1 MNEQIITLMEQK
13 KYNEARKKIL
23 EMNAV
28 DIAEILEEWDIEDG
42 IILFRMLPKDL
53 SVEVFSYLSYEQ
65 QKSIINMIT
74 DKEIQNIME
83 KMFFDDMIDLL
94 EEMPANIV
102 KKILKHTKAEEREL
116 INQFLNYPENSAGS
130 LMTIEYVGLKKE
142 MTVKQAMEYIKTI
155 AIDRETIYTCYVM
168 NESRKLEGIVSLRK
182 LVISDETKTI
192 SEIMTKD
199 VIYVHTHD
207 DREDIARVFRKYNF
221 MALPVVDKEDRL
233 IGIIT
238 VDDIINVIDQENTE
252 DFQRMA
258 AMEPSD
264 EEYLDTS
271 IFTLAKKRVG
281 WLLFLMI
288 SAIFTGNIIQHFE
301 NMLQTVVVLTAFMPM
316 LMGTGGNAGSQVST
330 LVIRGMALGEIQ
342 LKDILKVIWKELRVS
357 IIVGAILSS
366 INFVRIVYFEKFDI
380 KIGLVVCIT
389 LFFVVILA
397 KIIGG
402 TLPIIAK
409 LFRVDPAIMASP
421 LISTFIDA
429 ISLFVY
435 FSLASLILGIG

>member
-28 DIAEILEEWDIEDG
+28 DIAEILEELDIEDG

-264 EEYLDTS
+264 EEYL
-271 IFTLAKKRVG
+271 
-281 WLLFLMI
+281 
-288 SAIFTGNIIQHFE
+288 
-301 NMLQTVVVLTAFMPM
+301 
-316 LMGTGGNAGSQVST
+316 
-330 LVIRGMALGEIQ
+330 
-342 LKDILKVIWKELRVS
+342 
-357 IIVGAILSS
+357 
-366 INFVRIVYFEKFDI
+366 
-380 KIGLVVCIT
+380 
-389 LFFVVILA
+389 
-397 KIIGG
+397 
-402 TLPIIAK
+402 
-409 LFRVDPAIMASP
+409 
-421 LISTFIDA
+421 
-429 ISLFVY
+429 
-435 FSLASLILGIG
+435 

>member
-28 DIAEILEEWDIEDG
+28 DIAEILEELDIEDG